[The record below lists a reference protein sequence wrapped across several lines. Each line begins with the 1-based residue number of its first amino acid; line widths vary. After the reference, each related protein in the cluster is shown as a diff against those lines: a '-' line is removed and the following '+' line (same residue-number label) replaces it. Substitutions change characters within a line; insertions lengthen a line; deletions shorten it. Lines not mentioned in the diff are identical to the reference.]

1 MSVQK
6 DDNGAPLTRSQ
17 EIMRLAFRDQEERF
31 EKKREQWGPVWKD
44 AFSAL
49 QHLSS
54 TQGDDVV
61 SHPSHYTSHPS
72 GIEAIELT
80 RHHDF
85 LTGNVLKY
93 LLRAPYKGSEVQD
106 LKKAAQYLT
115 WAIEEAESKEAK

>member
-1 MSVQK
+1 MN
-6 DDNGAPLTRSQ
+6 DDNGKPLTRSQ
-17 EIMRLAFRDQEERF
+17 EIMTLAFRDQEECTTKQRQRWAPGGRDA
-31 EKKREQWGPVWKD
+31 REAVQD
-44 AFSAL
+44 L
-49 QHLSS
+49 TS
-54 TQGDDVV
+54 TRDGDGV

-106 LKKAAQYLT
+106 LKKAAQYLK
-115 WAIEEAESKEAK
+115 WAIEKAESKESK

>member
-1 MSVQK
+1 MK
-6 DDNGAPLTRSQ
+6 DDNGKPLTRSQ
-17 EIMRLAFRDQEERF
+17 EIMRLAFREQEERF
-31 EKKREQWGPVWKD
+31 EKKRGEWAPVWEAALKAAQDFTSTRVGD
-44 AFSAL
+44 A
-49 QHLSS
+49 
-54 TQGDDVV
+54 V

-93 LLRAPYKGSEVQD
+93 VLRAPYKGSEVQD

-115 WAIEEAESKEAK
+115 WAIEKAESKESK